1 MKKGVVI
8 INCARGGV
16 IDEEALYEALVSGQ
30 VAMACLDVFETE
42 PLKDYKLFSLPNVI
56 GTPHIG
62 AQTRE
67 GQERAGTG
75 IAEKVRDALLA
86 K

>member
-1 MKKGVVI
+1 
-8 INCARGGV
+8 
-16 IDEEALYEALVSGQ
+16 

-42 PLKDYKLFSLPNVI
+42 PPKDWSLFSLPNVI

-62 AQTRE
+62 AQTQE
-67 GQERAGTG
+67 GQERAGIG
-75 IAEKVRDALLA
+75 IAEEVCKALLG

>member
-1 MKKGVVI
+1 
-8 INCARGGV
+8 
-16 IDEEALYEALVSGQ
+16 
-30 VAMACLDVFETE
+30 
-42 PLKDYKLFSLPNVI
+42 LPNVI

-67 GQERAGTG
+67 GQERAGIG
-75 IAEKVRDALLA
+75 IAEEVRKVLLG